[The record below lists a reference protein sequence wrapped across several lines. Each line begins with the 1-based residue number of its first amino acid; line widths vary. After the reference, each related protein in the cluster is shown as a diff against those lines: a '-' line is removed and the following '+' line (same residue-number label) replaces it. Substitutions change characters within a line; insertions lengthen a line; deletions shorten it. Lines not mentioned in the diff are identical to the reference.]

1 MSELAHILHDEHQI
15 ILNLLKDLR
24 RVGPSSPE
32 GRNTLM
38 KARTLIVEHLR
49 KEDEQLYPVLH
60 ESEITADIAQTFADE
75 MAPLASRF
83 LAFFERYDT
92 TPDCPDFAPELGRLL
107 AALQRRITREECVLL
122 PTYKQL
128 RLRQEDVR
136 QGELDLEPVPML

>member
-1 MSELAHILHDEHQI
+1 MSALAHILHDEHRI

-32 GRNTLM
+32 GHEMLI
-38 KARTLIVEHLR
+38 KARTLILQHL
-49 KEDEQLYPVLH
+49 KTEDEQLYPVLR
-60 ESEITADIAQTFADE
+60 ENELTADIAQTFSEE

-83 LAFFERYDT
+83 LAFFERYDSQ
-92 TPDCPDFAPELGRLL
+92 PDCPDFATELGRLL

>member
-1 MSELAHILHDEHQI
+1 MSELAHILHDEHRI

-32 GRNTLM
+32 GHNTLM

-49 KEDEQLYPVLH
+49 KEDEQLYPVLR

-92 TPDCPDFAPELGRLL
+92 SPDCPDFAPDL
-107 AALQRRITREECVLL
+107 AAFWQPSSAGSHARNASSFPHTSNFV
-122 PTYKQL
+122 
-128 RLRQEDVR
+128 
-136 QGELDLEPVPML
+136 